1 MKVGLFV
8 CFFPQWCQQWHHFI
22 PSMPTT
28 SELDIVGERI
38 LKWFPFL
45 FTGPCY
51 LTIDLSACN
60 MKGPETSTTEDH
72 IPL

>member
-1 MKVGLFV
+1 
-8 CFFPQWCQQWHHFI
+8 
-22 PSMPTT
+22 MPTT

-45 FTGPCY
+45 YSVPCY

-60 MKGPETSTTEDH
+60 MKGPERPQQLR
-72 IPL
+72 IIYLL